1 MLKEKNNLA
10 VKAITE
16 DAGMNDTSTN
26 SNLLEN
32 FTELYIFVLPHK

>member
-1 MLKEKNNLA
+1 MSKKKKSLA

-16 DAGMNDTSTN
+16 DVGMNDTSTN

-32 FTELYIFVLPHK
+32 FHRAIQMCLTRK